1 MDSKDFDKIYKKVYS
16 KCVNK
21 SYEKYMKKLEIDQN
35 EKIDKATYF
44 SFFLMGL
51 CSLLCMYF
59 MGQHNLI
66 GFLLSSILFG
76 LAMVPSTLSV
86 KTKKKYNNLDYKANV
101 LNALLSIY
109 DSSLQFSST
118 KGMNK
123 ELYSNAEFGRYDVYN
138 STEHAFGFLDN
149 VIPIQFGYTFTQN
162 KNIEKEMSNG
172 HYGIFQGL
180 FSVVKLPVDTEN
192 VLKIHQ
198 NFDKGNLQMDSEKF
212 EDYFDVYT
220 IDQNLAMRILTSDIM
235 NYLIE
240 LSENF
245 RFEMTIKKNFIYIR
259 LYSREKVLEGLDQN
273 HCINYDIL
281 YNDYNFISTICEL
294 NKKIYY
300 SIQEKDI

>member
-1 MDSKDFDKIYKKVYS
+1 
-16 KCVNK
+16 
-21 SYEKYMKKLEIDQN
+21 
-35 EKIDKATYF
+35 
-44 SFFLMGL
+44 
-51 CSLLCMYF
+51 
-59 MGQHNLI
+59 
-66 GFLLSSILFG
+66 
-76 LAMVPSTLSV
+76 
-86 KTKKKYNNLDYKANV
+86 
-101 LNALLSIY
+101 
-109 DSSLQFSST
+109 
-118 KGMNK
+118 MNK

-149 VIPIQFGYTFTQN
+149 VIPIQFGYTFAQN

-245 RFEMTIKKNFIYIR
+245 RFEMTIKKNYIYIR